1 MHVDGR
7 HQVEE
12 RPRESG
18 DGARIHC
25 VWQVLRC
32 VDSGK
37 FAGVAVC
44 LPSEDLRRIFQA
56 SLPHRLPRKLPRK
69 LLRKLPLACGLF
81 SAASCSSSLRGVVGV
96 IGVVNIMMREEE

>member
-1 MHVDGR
+1 MPRPRPALHVDGPPQQAERGLAVHVDGR

-44 LPSEDLRRIFQA
+44 PALTA
-56 SLPHRLPRKLPRK
+56 AKLPVS
-69 LLRKLPLACGLF
+69 LCVLRASVGGFEKNFSTIFSILF
-81 SAASCSSSLRGVVGV
+81 LFRF
-96 IGVVNIMMREEE
+96 